1 MDVDELLQLHAY
13 LVDEVKKAYRDALE
27 KNTHEVSKKELN
39 DIATFTDRY
48 MEERIGKAIHARYPD
63 HRLIGEEYGDSGK
76 DSPYDWLIDPIDG
89 TINYAAGIPMFGT
102 SVALR
107 KNGQAIYG
115 LIIDWPNDTVYYGI
129 RGYGSFCGGERLHV
143 SNRTKLDEAVLTMCI
158 TSSYD
163 QETLEKALAMFRRL
177 HPYLRGIR
185 VIVCTVYELVW
196 LASGKT
202 DLMLNIKPSIGVSSC
217 AGKLIIEEAG
227 GKVTNLQ
234 GEPRKEK
241 DTLLISNSLLHNQI
255 VQIINKP

>member
-1 MDVDELLQLHAY
+1 MDVNELLGLHAY
-13 LVDEVKKAYRDALE
+13 LTKEIRSAYRDALE
-27 KNTHEVSKKELN
+27 KNTHEVDKKEGN

-48 MEERIGKAIHARYPD
+48 MEERIVDAIRARYPD
-63 HRLIGEEYGDSGK
+63 HRFIGEEFGVRKS

-107 KNGQAIYG
+107 KDGQAIYG

-129 RGYGSFCGGERLHV
+129 RGYGSFRGEERLHV
-143 SNRTKLDEAVLTMCI
+143 SDRMELDEAVLTMCI

-163 QETLEKALAMFRRL
+163 GETLEKGLAMMRKL

-185 VIVCTVYELVW
+185 IIVCTVYELIW

-202 DLMLNIKPSIGVSSC
+202 DLMLNVKPSIGVSSC
-217 AGKLIIEEAG
+217 AGKLIVEEAG
-227 GKVTNLQ
+227 GKVTNLR
-234 GEPRKEK
+234 GEPRKET
-241 DTLLISNSLLHNQI
+241 DTLLISNGLLHDKI
-255 VQIINKP
+255 VEVING